1 MADFLSDDDKW
12 NALIQCD
19 IRSDIRSGI
28 RSDDMF
34 FYGVLTTG
42 IYCRPGCSSRL
53 PNRKNV
59 RFFNSCDE
67 AEKAGFRPCKRC
79 HPDDKERRDLKT
91 PAVLN
96 ACRMIEDADNPLSLE
111 EIAEK
116 AGFNACYFHRIF
128 KRIVGVTP
136 KQYAMEVRLKKT
148 RSCLQSEQTVTE
160 AIYNSGFES
169 SSRFYE
175 KSTAVLGMSPSA
187 YKNGA
192 PDIEIQ
198 HAVVK
203 SYIGW
208 VLVAMT
214 EKGICSVT
222 LGDSPEKLKEDLY
235 QSFPKAKFKEPGQNF
250 EAVLAKILALISAPN
265 SSSIEL
271 PLDIRGTAFQRRVW
285 DALQQIAPG
294 STASYAE
301 IAASIGQPSAAR
313 AVARACAANP
323 VAVIVPCHRVIRR
336 DGKISGYRW
345 GIERK
350 RNILERE
357 SKMSAGSDARPQR
370 ELGSSIKIRNKTG
383 D

>member
-1 MADFLSDDDKW
+1 MISFLSDDDKW
-12 NALIQCD
+12 NAVVQRN
-19 IRSDIRSGI
+19 IRPNDV
-28 RSDDMF
+28 F

-42 IYCRPGCSSRL
+42 VYCRPVCSSRL

-59 RFFNSCDE
+59 RFFSACEE

-79 HPDDKERRDLKT
+79 RPNDKDRQDSQTL
-91 PAVLN
+91 AVLN
-96 ACRMIEDADNPLSLE
+96 ACRIIEEADNPLNLE

-116 AGFNACYFHRIF
+116 AGFNAYYFHRIF

-148 RSCLQSEQTVTE
+148 RACLQSGQTVTE

-175 KSTAVLGMSPSA
+175 KSTAALGMSPSA

-192 PDIEIQ
+192 PDIQIQ
-198 HAVVK
+198 HAVVQ

-235 QSFPKAKFKEPGQNF
+235 QSFPKAKFKNPDQNF
-250 EAVLAKILALISAPN
+250 ETVLEKVLALISAPH
-265 SSSIEL
+265 SRSVEL

-285 DALQQIAPG
+285 DALQEIAPG

-301 IAASIGQPSAAR
+301 IATCIGEPSAAR

-323 VAVIVPCHRVIRR
+323 VALVIPCHRVIRSN
-336 DGKISGYRW
+336 GKLSGYRW
-345 GIERK
+345 GVERK
-350 RNILERE
+350 RNLLERE
-357 SKMSAGSDARPQR
+357 SKKYSLTLES
-370 ELGSSIKIRNKTG
+370 
-383 D
+383 